1 MAPSLLQVWA
11 FLKRDYVLA
20 SASPLAYAWQVAG
33 VLLVAP
39 LLHYVGRLIPAS
51 RHLEPFGGSYFAFV
65 VLGLAVFGFLSAG
78 TTTVGAAVR
87 QEQTVGTLEAI
98 LATPLSLISLVLGA
112 ALWPLIVAVVSMLLY
127 LIIARWAFGADLTTA
142 NVLSGA
148 MILALALPSAVA
160 LSVLGAAMVLVFRHP
175 DPITGLFTAVS
186 AVLAGVFYP
195 TTVLPP
201 VLQRLAEFLPWT
213 HALRAV
219 RLAVLQGYGPGALQR
234 ELVVLAGF
242 AALLVPVS
250 IAVFQRALQYAK
262 AAGTLHTY

>member
-33 VLLVAP
+33 VVLVAP

-51 RHLEPFGGSYFAFV
+51 RHLDPFGGNYFAFV
-65 VLGLAVFGFLSAG
+65 VLGLAVFGFLSVA

-87 QEQTVGTLEAI
+87 QEQTVGTLEAVMT
-98 LATPLSLISLVLGA
+98 APLSLIALVLGA
-112 ALWPLIVAVVSMLLY
+112 ALWPLIVAFVSMLLY
-127 LIIARWAFGADLTTA
+127 LIIARWAFGADLMTA
-142 NVLSGA
+142 NLISGA
-148 MILALALPSAVA
+148 TILILALPSAVA
-160 LSVLGAAMVLVFRHP
+160 VSVMGAALVLVFRLS
-175 DPITGLFTAVS
+175 DPITGVFTGAS

-201 VLQRLAEFLPWT
+201 ALQRLAEFSPWT

-219 RLAVLQGYGPGALQR
+219 RLAVLQGYGLGALQK
-234 ELVVLAGF
+234 ELIVLLGF
-242 AALLVPVS
+242 AAVLVPAS
-250 IAVFQRALQYAK
+250 IAVFRRALHYAK
-262 AAGTLHTY
+262 TSGTIHTY